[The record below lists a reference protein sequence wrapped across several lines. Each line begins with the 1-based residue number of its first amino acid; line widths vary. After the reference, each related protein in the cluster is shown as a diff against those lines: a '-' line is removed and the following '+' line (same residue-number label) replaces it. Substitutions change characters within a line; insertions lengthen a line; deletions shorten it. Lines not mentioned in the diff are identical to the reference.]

1 MTAEFETDYEI
12 LRHTFGEEY
21 FILERILKSK
31 VILTEQQKKELV
43 ALIGER
49 NHFDIL
55 WFVNKIRN

>member
-1 MTAEFETDYEI
+1 MMQEFQTDYEI
-12 LRHTFGEEY
+12 LQHTFGEEY

-31 VILTEQQKKELV
+31 VVLTEKQKQELV